1 MSIFEVDDN
10 NKVSISPE
18 ARQIKYFKVIIERD
32 RGGKIPG
39 DSDGRR
45 KYLAMRELAYIYH
58 MADPKSKFTLIPE
71 KEKENEIILAL
82 DLPEG
87 WKPDEHVKTAIE
99 KYKYYR
105 ETVSERT
112 LRELRKTLEASV
124 DTIQFLRESIENHIK
139 HMREAN
145 DPSKLTDLVTLF
157 TTTLTMAKELPKSIE
172 NITELEKKVKKDQQ
186 ESDSFIRG
194 KGELGY
200 YEQ

>member
-1 MSIFEVDDN
+1 MSIFEVDDS

-18 ARQIKYFKVIIERD
+18 TRQIKHFKIIIERD

-39 DSDGRR
+39 DSDGRK
-45 KYLAMRELAYIYH
+45 KYMAMRELAYVYH
-58 MADPKSKFTLIPE
+58 MADPKSKFNNIPE
-71 KEKENEIILAL
+71 KEKESEIILSL
-82 DLPEG
+82 DLPKD
-87 WKPDEHVKTAIE
+87 WKPDEAVKNAID

-112 LRELRKTLEASV
+112 LRELKKTLEASV
-124 DTIQFLRESIENHIK
+124 DTLGFLRESIENYIK
-139 HMREAN
+139 SIKEDN
-145 DPSKLTDLVTLF
+145 DLTKLPDLVKLF
-157 TTTLTMAKELPKSIE
+157 TTTLDMGKELPKSID

-186 ESDSFIRG
+186 ETDGSIRG